1 MNYHKSHLYKYNKPL
16 FRQEKS
22 IKEVI
27 LPILVLAD
35 VDVDNQVDVIVRRK
49 KIWLSTMTAITQA
62 V

>member
-49 KIWLSTMTAITQA
+49 
-62 V
+62 